1 MKFHL
6 LYPLD
11 RASVEE
17 LRAKASGKLTYV
29 KLSVLVLLDEG
40 LTQEMTANLLGISAG
55 TVNSYKQKYEQ
66 EGLSR
71 YLTTN
76 YKPYEGKLSDEQLAL
91 LETEVQ
97 NGLYTTSAQ
106 VAAWITQQFEVSY
119 SDRTVREIL
128 SKLDFVYKKTSI
140 LPSKADPVEQ
150 ELFLK
155 NLPTFWEEVELATD
169 EVLYYMDAVHPQH
182 NTRSDYAWI
191 KRGEEKAVPSNPG
204 RERININAAM
214 NAHQPE
220 DVVIVEAKTIN
231 AQATQAL
238 YEKLEAMHPDQ
249 EIIWIIAD
257 NAKYYLNAELQK
269 WLTQHPKIQPIHLP
283 TYSPNLNLIERLWKF
298 MRKKV
303 INLHFYPKFKEFREA
318 VLGFFQNIA
327 QYKRELTSLMQPNFQ
342 RFSVQPKI

>member
-1 MKFHL
+1 MEFHL
-6 LYPLD
+6 LHLAD
-11 RASVEE
+11 RASVEG
-17 LRAKASGKLTYV
+17 LRAKASDKLTYI

-40 LTQEMTANLLGISAG
+40 LTQEMTAHLLGISAG

-66 EGLSR
+66 DGLSS
-71 YLTTN
+71 YLTTH
-76 YKPYEGKLSDEQLAL
+76 YKPYEGKLSDEQLAF
-91 LETEVQ
+91 LEDEVR

-106 VAAWITQQFEVSY
+106 VVSWITQQFEVSY

-128 SKLDFVYKKTSI
+128 RKLDFVYKKTSI
-140 LPSKADPVEQ
+140 LPSKADPAEQ
-150 ELFLK
+150 EVFLT
-155 NLPTFWEEVELATD
+155 NLPAFWEEVEQAAD

-191 KRGEEKAVPSNPG
+191 KRGEEKAIPSNPG

-220 DVVIVEAKTIN
+220 DVVMVEAKTIN

-238 YEKLEAMHPDQ
+238 YEKLEALHPDK

-257 NAKYYLNAELQK
+257 NAKYYLNSELQK
-269 WLTQHPKIQPIHLP
+269 WLKQHPKIQPIHLP

-303 INLHFYPKFKEFREA
+303 INLHFYPKFKEFRAAILE
-318 VLGFFQNIA
+318 FFQNIR
-327 QYKRELTSLMQPNFQ
+327 QYKRELYALMQPNFQ
-342 RFSVQPKI
+342 RFSV